1 MGSLIYFNIGDG
13 KQVWLPKHLGYEKD
27 LLKQHELEF
36 RPYLNQNKSLTW
48 KVKKTPNFTDVVGPS
63 GQGIIE
69 NMILQYAHSVQQGEL
84 KKSLYEEQ
92 DIDKFYELAV
102 KTLPPIHN
110 QLPGVDNKG
119 NLYFGAELGVI
130 KKRKNDGSWESIQTN
145 VISDINIVRYLPD
158 GSLLVANKN
167 GEILLGLDNNT
178 KLEVVTKFSENEN
191 IKDID
196 ILDDK
201 VYVVTSVYY
210 SNGIPNTSGGENF
223 ELKVYE
229 STISNLDKKSI
240 IYNNKR
246 EIGHLDH
253 TRMVLGYVPPHAK
266 IVDGSFY
273 IGLGPDSLD
282 VIELKSKKIT
292 HLKLPQKF
300 TDFNVSGKGV
310 ITLYNRQGAFSDL
323 FISNDN
329 GETWSE
335 LKTPTYTIGSI
346 FFETPE
352 KGHAYRISAGA
363 FDVTY
368 ILQKYQPKKKKK
380 WLDISKAPED
390 CKYILHD
397 EKYYPKF
404 CVSKSDEIYS
414 FSNGEWYKEI
424 KIL

>member
-27 LLKQHELEF
+27 LLKQLELEF
-36 RPYLNQNKSLTW
+36 KPHLNQSKALKWT
-48 KVKKTPNFTDVVGPS
+48 VKKTPNLTDVVGPS

-69 NMILQYAHSVQQGEL
+69 NMILRYAHSVQQGKL

-110 QLPGVDNKG
+110 QLPGIDNME

-145 VISDINIVRYLPD
+145 VISDINIVRYLPE

-178 KLEVVTKFSENEN
+178 KWEVVTKFSKKEN
-191 IKDID
+191 IEDID

-201 VYVVTSVYY
+201 VYVVTSVYD
-210 SNGIPNTSGGENF
+210 GLPFMAGGENY

-229 STISNLDKKSI
+229 LSASSLENRSI
-240 IYNNKR
+240 IYSENRK
-246 EIGHLDH
+246 
-253 TRMVLGYVPPHAK
+253 LGYLPHAK
-266 IVDGSFY
+266 IIDNNYY
-273 IGLGPDSLD
+273 IGLAPDSLD
-282 VIELKSKKIT
+282 VIDLNTKKINQ
-292 HLKLPQKF
+292 LKLPQKF
-300 TDFNVSGKGV
+300 TDFNVSDKGV

-329 GETWSE
+329 GGTWSE
-335 LKTPTYTIGSI
+335 LKTPTYTIGTI

-352 KGHAYRISAGA
+352 KGHAYRISTGA

-368 ILQKYQPKKKKK
+368 ILQKYQPKKRKK
-380 WLDISKAPED
+380 WVNVSKAPED

-414 FSNGEWYKEI
+414 ISSGEWYKEI
-424 KIL
+424 NIL